1 MPKLH
6 SEPPPPCPK
15 LAPPAASIGHNNELS
30 SDFFRMHGPV
40 VFRSCHVFGDSRR
53 SRRKRVPY
61 MFRKGCAGFGA
72 YFRRDRR
79 TVQGLTWIFGV
90 FQKAGARFQ
99 KKIIKKKRH
108 SHSQRNVQ
116 SRPTTVRHRILW
128 RFSPRGVQER
138 LVFIR
143 PRCRCIGIGIG
154 TRHDM
159 FLQSSCVL
167 RCFVLPWT

>member
-15 LAPPAASIGHNNELS
+15 LALPAASIGHNNELS

-40 VFRSCHVFGDSRR
+40 LFRSDHVFGDSRR

-72 YFRRDRR
+72 SFRRDRR
-79 TVQGLTWIFGV
+79 TVQGLPWIFGV
-90 FQKAGARFQ
+90 FQKAGAHFQ

-116 SRPTTVRHRILW
+116 SRPTTRAASDPVAILAAVEFRNGSFHSPSLSLHRDW
-128 RFSPRGVQER
+128 DWD
-138 LVFIR
+138 
-143 PRCRCIGIGIG
+143 
-154 TRHDM
+154 TA
-159 FLQSSCVL
+159 
-167 RCFVLPWT
+167 

>member
-30 SDFFRMHGPV
+30 SDFFRMHMNGPV

-72 YFRRDRR
+72 SFRRDRR
-79 TVQGLTWIFGV
+79 TVQGLPWNFGV

-99 KKIIKKKRH
+99 KKIIKKKTALALAAE
-108 SHSQRNVQ
+108 
-116 SRPTTVRHRILW
+116 RPIETHDRARHRILW
-128 RFSPRGVQER
+128 AILAAVEFRNGSFHSPSLSLHRDWDWD
-138 LVFIR
+138 
-143 PRCRCIGIGIG
+143 
-154 TRHDM
+154 TA
-159 FLQSSCVL
+159 
-167 RCFVLPWT
+167 